1 MGSFF
6 LFREPRNQFPTNLPK
21 VTYTYTLSQICQTY
35 VPHMLEVSFEDKMGE
50 IRQLYLGEEGLGIHT
65 W

>member
-35 VPHMLEVSFEDKMGE
+35 VPHMLEVSFEDKMG
-50 IRQLYLGEEGLGIHT
+50 
-65 W
+65 